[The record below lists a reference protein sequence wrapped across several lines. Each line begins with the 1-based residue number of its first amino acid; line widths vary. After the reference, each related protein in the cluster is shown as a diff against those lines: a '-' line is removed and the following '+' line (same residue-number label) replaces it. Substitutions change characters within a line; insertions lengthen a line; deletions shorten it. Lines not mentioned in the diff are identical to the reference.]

1 MGIKNFIKNLEKVDN
16 AEKKISTKGFLI
28 FAASMIFVIITLVVV
43 LSLI

>member
-1 MGIKNFIKNLEKVDN
+1 MGIKNFIKNLQKVDN

-28 FAASMIFVIITLVVV
+28 FSAGMIFVIITLVVV